1 MNAFNRI
8 VMLIIALLLIAV
20 PVLLL
25 LVTFGVV
32 SEDLIDAY
40 TGYRSAVESLGNLSL
55 SDITGTVRVVIAIVG
70 LLVALIALLLLLRE
84 LTFGRRVAR
93 STVMEDAPGKE
104 TVITAGAVKALAEG
118 AAREVGAES
127 PSVSLTSKDRRYLV
141 SVGKRVPPS
150 GNYTELATRTREN
163 VRKVLG
169 EQGVPVEDVE
179 VTVQG
184 TALRERKCRWPPGP
198 TSSGGPLS
206 RGL

>member
-25 LVTFGVV
+25 LVAFGVV

-40 TGYRSAVESLGNLSL
+40 TGYRSAIESLGNLSL
-55 SDITGTVRVVIAIVG
+55 SDITGTVRIVIAIVG

-93 STVMEDAPGKE
+93 STVMDTTPGKE
-104 TVITAGAVKALAEG
+104 TVITAGAVRALAEG

-127 PSVSLTSKDRRYLV
+127 PSVSLTSRDGRYLV
-141 SVGKRVPPS
+141 SVGTRVPPS

-163 VRKVLG
+163 VRRLLG
-169 EQGVPVEDVE
+169 EQSVPVEDVE

-184 TALRERKCRWPPGP
+184 TASQRKEV
-198 TSSGGPLS
+198 
-206 RGL
+206 

>member
-25 LVTFGVV
+25 LVAFGVV

-40 TGYRSAVESLGNLSL
+40 TGYQSAVESLGNLSL

-184 TALRERKCRWPPGP
+184 TASQRKEV
-198 TSSGGPLS
+198 
-206 RGL
+206 

>member
-25 LVTFGVV
+25 LVAFGVI
-32 SEDLIDAY
+32 SAELIDAY
-40 TGYRSAVESLGNLSL
+40 TGYRSALESLGNLSL
-55 SDITGTVRVVIAIVG
+55 SDITGTVRIVIAIVG

-93 STVMEDAPGKE
+93 STVMDETPGKE
-104 TVITAGAVKALAEG
+104 TVITASAVRALAEG
-118 AAREVGAES
+118 AAREVGTES
-127 PSVSLTSKDRRYLV
+127 PSVSLTSKDHNYLV
-141 SVGKRVPPS
+141 SVGIRVPPS

-163 VRKVLG
+163 VRRVLG

-184 TALRERKCRWPPGP
+184 TASQRKEG
-198 TSSGGPLS
+198 
-206 RGL
+206 

>member
-55 SDITGTVRVVIAIVG
+55 SDITGSVRVVIAIVG

-184 TALRERKCRWPPGP
+184 TASQRKEV
-198 TSSGGPLS
+198 
-206 RGL
+206 

>member
-25 LVTFGVV
+25 LVAFGVI
-32 SEDLIDAY
+32 SAELIDAY
-40 TGYRSAVESLGNLSL
+40 TGYRSALESLGNLSL
-55 SDITGTVRVVIAIVG
+55 SDITGTMRIVIAIVG

-93 STVMEDAPGKE
+93 STVMDETPGKE
-104 TVITAGAVKALAEG
+104 TVITASAVKALAEG
-118 AAREVGAES
+118 AAREVGTES
-127 PSVSLTSKDRRYLV
+127 PSVSLTSKDHNYLV
-141 SVGKRVPPS
+141 SVGIRVPPS

-163 VRKVLG
+163 VRRVLG

-184 TALRERKCRWPPGP
+184 TASQRKEG
-198 TSSGGPLS
+198 
-206 RGL
+206 